1 MAVTVRTRLVA
12 QMSLVDQMSK
22 AKRGLAIGVAF
33 LIAGGLATGISQ
45 AAGAEPKPTI
55 SQVQAEINALTSKFN
70 KAVQQYDQVA
80 EQLTAAKA
88 RLSQVD
94 KQVAVDQARYI
105 TSRKKAVQIVNAAY
119 MNSAQTSLAGLL
131 TSNNPSAVLTDA
143 SMILQLTNSRNLES
157 QAFFSSAQQ
166 LASVQQE
173 QKRTEAGIAQ
183 LADQRSKTKDSIG
196 KLLDSEKATL
206 DTLTA
211 QQQAAV
217 QAQSLGGGGTSSGSP
232 TVSPVNNVPTNS
244 QAGKA
249 VAFAYAQ
256 LGCPYVYGGTG
267 PCSAGFD
274 CSGLVQAAWAA
285 AGVSIPRDTYEQWA
299 ALPHIAMSSL
309 QPGDLLYY
317 NGIGHTAIYVG
328 GGYIIDAP
336 VPGASVE
343 KIPMNTSWYASTL
356 DGAARP

>member
-1 MAVTVRTRLVA
+1 
-12 QMSLVDQMSK
+12 MSLVAQMSK

-33 LIAGGLATGISQ
+33 LMAGGLATGISQ
-45 AAGAEPKPTI
+45 VARAEPKPTI

-88 RLSQVD
+88 RLSQVN
-94 KQVAVDQARYI
+94 KQLAADQARY
-105 TSRKKAVQIVNAAY
+105 TASRKKAVQIVSAAY
-119 MNSAQTSLAGLL
+119 MNSQQTSLAGLL
-131 TSNNPSAVLTDA
+131 TSNDPSAVLTDA
-143 SMILQLTNSRNLES
+143 SMILQLTNSRNLET

-166 LASVQQE
+166 LVSVQQE

-183 LADQRSKTKDSIG
+183 LADQRTKTKDSIG
-196 KLLDSEKATL
+196 KLLDTEKATL

-217 QAQSLGGGGTSSGSP
+217 QAQSLGGGGTSGGGSTTP
-232 TVSPVNNVPTNS
+232 PPVNNVPTNS

-267 PCSAGFD
+267 PCGSGYD
-274 CSGLVQAAWAA
+274 CSGLVQAAWAS

-317 NGIGHTAIYVG
+317 NGIGHVAMYVG
-328 GGYIIDAP
+328 DGYIIDAP
-336 VPGASVE
+336 SPGQSVQ
-343 KIPMNTSWYASTL
+343 KLPMNTSWYASTL

>member
-1 MAVTVRTRLVA
+1 M
-12 QMSLVDQMSK
+12 
-22 AKRGLAIGVAF
+22 
-33 LIAGGLATGISQ
+33 AGGLATGISQ
-45 AAGAEPKPTI
+45 VAGAEPKPTI

-80 EQLTAAKA
+80 EQLTAARA
-88 RLSQVD
+88 RLSQVN
-94 KQVAVDQARYI
+94 KQMAVDQARY
-105 TSRKKAVQIVNAAY
+105 TTARKKVVQIVNATY

-131 TSNNPSAVLTDA
+131 TTNDPSAMLTDA
-143 SMILQLTNSRNLES
+143 SMIQQLTNSRNLQT
-157 QAFFSSAQQ
+157 QALLASAQQ
-166 LASVQQE
+166 LVSVQQE
-173 QKRTEAGIAQ
+173 QKRTEMGITQ
-183 LADQRSKTKDSIG
+183 LADQRAKTKNSIG

-217 QAQSLGGGGTSSGSP
+217 QAASIGGGGSSGGGSTTP
-232 TVSPVNNVPTNS
+232 PPVNNVPTNS

-267 PCSAGFD
+267 PCGSGYD

-317 NGIGHTAIYVG
+317 NGIGHVAIYVG
-328 GGYIIDAP
+328 SGYIIDAP